1 MQFRMFQRVEKP
13 RLFLSVLMSC
23 QRRWRLI
30 NKIIQIKYRSK
41 KRENYFSKK
50 LNKMMC
56 QNKITVKPSNLALN
70 SGKKMM
76 FKGYKR
82 ATLFICALN

>member
-1 MQFRMFQRVEKP
+1 
-13 RLFLSVLMSC
+13 
-23 QRRWRLI
+23 
-30 NKIIQIKYRSK
+30 
-41 KRENYFSKK
+41 
-50 LNKMMC
+50 MMC
-56 QNKITVKPSNLALN
+56 QNKITVNLALN